1 MTVKSS
7 GAYDTVRRVCALA
20 WLTAAIALLGA
31 GSSRP
36 LRIGMPLQPNS
47 LNPILSS
54 TYTENYIEEAIF
66 SGLIILD
73 DHGNPQP
80 DLAAVVPTK
89 ENHGISA
96 DGKTLTYHLRRNVV
110 WQDGAPFTSKD
121 VMFTFQKMRDPK
133 VAFALGTW
141 YARVKSIEA
150 PDAYTVVMHLKRPL
164 ADATS
169 EFFVNGEAGMIIPEH
184 ALRNVAD
191 MRSDPFSAAPIGTG
205 PYIVD
210 RWERGY
216 SLDLRANPT
225 YFRGAPHIDRLH
237 IVFLNDQN
245 TLALQKRT
253 GELDFVQNLPI
264 SQLPTFVD
272 SPEMTVKVVPAY
284 MLDYIIANL
293 RVAPFDD
300 VRVRRAF
307 AAAIDRDVLA
317 RKAYHGAA
325 VLADGF
331 VAPWTKFHSPTP
343 PGVVAADL
351 DRARKLLDD
360 AGWHLGPDGIRRKD
374 GKPLEFTLTTIAGQ
388 TVLVNESV
396 ELQAAWR
403 QIGADVTLRSIQST
417 LIFGPDGVLA
427 HGAFALALV
436 FYGEL
441 PWPDIT
447 DNVATEAQPP
457 GGSNFSRFSDAD
469 VDRWLRES
477 GATYDLPARR
487 AIMAKIDA
495 RLREQAPEM
504 PVLWERFLYA
514 WSGDLIGVR
523 PETAN
528 SDFWNVYEWQWK
540 K

>member
-1 MTVKSS
+1 MATLVLV
-7 GAYDTVRRVCALA
+7 GAS
-20 WLTAAIALLGA
+20 
-31 GSSRP
+31 SSRT

-47 LNPILSS
+47 LNPIISS
-54 TYTENYIEEAIF
+54 TYTENYIEEAVF

-73 DHGNPQP
+73 DRGNPQP
-80 DLAAVVPTK
+80 DLASTVPTK
-89 ENHGISA
+89 ENHGISP
-96 DGKTLTYHLRRNVV
+96 DGKTLTYHLRRNVK
-110 WQDGAPFTSKD
+110 WQDGAPFTSAD
-121 VMFTFQKMRDPK
+121 VVFTFEKMRDPH
-133 VAFALGTW
+133 VPFALGTW
-141 YARVKSIEA
+141 YGRVKNIEA
-150 PDAYTVVMHLKRPL
+150 PDPYTVVLHLKQPQ

-184 ALRNVAD
+184 LLRNVTD
-191 MRSDPFSAAPIGTG
+191 FRSAPFSAVPIGTG

-225 YFRGAPHIDRLH
+225 YFRGAPHIERLH
-237 IVFLNDQN
+237 IVFFGDQN

-264 SQLPTFVD
+264 SQLPAFA
-272 SPEMTVKVVPAY
+272 SAPGMTVRVVPSY
-284 MLDYIIANL
+284 MLDYVIANL

-300 VRVRRAF
+300 AHVRRALSV
-307 AAAIDRDVLA
+307 AIDRGVLA
-317 RKAYHGAA
+317 SKAYHGAA

-331 VAPWTKFHSPTP
+331 VAPWTKFHSPARARA
-343 PGVVAADL
+343 PGPDL
-351 DRARKLLDD
+351 EGARKLLDE
-360 AGWHLGPDGIRRKD
+360 AGWHPGPDGIRRKN
-374 GKPLEFTLTTIAGQ
+374 GVPLDFTLTTIAGQ

-403 QIGADVTLRSIQST
+403 AIGANVTLRSVQST
-417 LIFGPDGVLA
+417 VLFGPDGILA
-427 HGAFALALV
+427 HGEFALALV

-447 DNVATEAQPP
+447 DNVASTAQPP
-457 GGSNFSRFSDAD
+457 RGSNFARFADGD

-477 GATYDLPARR
+477 GATYDLVSRR
-487 AIMAKIDA
+487 AIMAKIDS
-495 RLREQAPEM
+495 RLRDQAPEM

-514 WSGDLIGVR
+514 WSDELLGVR

-528 SDFWNVYEWQWK
+528 SDFWNVYDWQWK